1 MQLATCRFSHRE
13 SIGRGTK
20 LTHDIGSSSDKWSA
34 RALEWYSSI
43 VQKACHRGGLGI
55 TPNSAT
61 SISAYYSASV
71 HYVSW
76 VLQLPNTAF
85 WAGGQDLTQ
94 PASWTAPNLNALRDT
109 HARLLREYQCVEV
122 APPDVV
128 GDAAAPVPDAAAAPV
143 VTLFLPP
150 LNLLATMQNSSEEEG
165 NTTTWPTQARL
176 TSHIMRKWAPH
187 LQAAAN
193 SICNRSKQ
201 VNELHQLQRIPAK
214 VAAPTS
220 ILGNDMPDNE
230 DDNAVKAKYI
240 KWAPPAFIT
249 CLSSLQ
255 HDTVMTFPFDWW
267 TSWFCQ
273 FLGIAIPALNGPHR
287 LCNCGRF
294 VLDALGDH
302 SHTCSQ
308 HSGSTKDAHEHILS
322 ALEKVVKRAGFT
334 TRRKHVTSS
343 RGGQKGDLQ
352 IRNINLAGTS
362 DLIIDVALVHDY
374 SGDCR
379 RDVHRNGQLRHADPD
394 TLLNN
399 AADGKVRKYR
409 EAYAAPD
416 RLLAFLPAIMST
428 SGRIHGEFLRLL
440 HILSHRQA
448 VNFFELFGEEPTD
461 NAFTFRRAAYFF
473 HNRATI
479 GLACA
484 QATAM
489 RTHVAPHTI
498 RHPRAPPPPHAYD
511 PLLLLPAPA
520 RAS

>member
-1 MQLATCRFSHRE
+1 MADIVDQAFEGLLQSFSTKDQPEHFFKALLRIQHIRAYVRDSDQLDAHAAIDRLISKVASVYRVESTLYQSLSRFKAAERNNDRIMDVTTILRDYALQNA
-13 SIGRGTK
+13 SIFEERGRGLGFFDSFKRMLAPRPAGTGDSLHK
-20 LTHDIGSSSDKWSA
+20 
-34 RALEWYSSI
+34 AL
-43 VQKACHRGGLGI
+43 
-55 TPNSAT
+55 
-61 SISAYYSASV
+61 
-71 HYVSW
+71 
-76 VLQLPNTAF
+76 
-85 WAGGQDLTQ
+85 
-94 PASWTAPNLNALRDT
+94 
-109 HARLLREYQCVEV
+109 
-122 APPDVV
+122 
-128 GDAAAPVPDAAAAPV
+128 AAAEGKPAC
-143 VTLFLPP
+143 TFC
-150 LNLLATMQNSSEEEG
+150 AT
-165 NTTTWPTQARL
+165 
-176 TSHIMRKWAPH
+176 
-187 LQAAAN
+187 
-193 SICNRSKQ
+193 
-201 VNELHQLQRIPAK
+201 
-214 VAAPTS
+214 
-220 ILGNDMPDNE
+220 ILGKVFTNHNYSECRNRQNPALLE
-230 DDNAVKAKYI
+230 RLVR
-240 KWAPPAFIT
+240 AFIT